1 MKKKD
6 PKKQE
11 KNKSRMKNCLCV
23 TLNPG
28 NPPFRKWLKELT
40 PILHR
45 DPSLRKLIPEI
56 PVVFKQPPSV
66 ARIAIKAKHWKGQG
80 DPNNQSVGS
89 CRQHLPQR
97 CVCCSKMEER
107 SEKFISTKTNRE
119 YKIQRK
125 YTCTSSWVIYLVTC
139 TDCNIQ
145 YVGQTVQEMR
155 QRHYG
160 HRSDI
165 RSGTAGLG
173 SHFKE
178 AHGNGLDL
186 ASKANLDACMESFKL
201 VIVASVRPP
210 TNPEEQL
217 ACQVRLDRLE
227 GDLQHRVR
235 CLDEHGGMN
244 VRDENH
250 RRRGQ

>member
-1 MKKKD
+1 M
-6 PKKQE
+6 
-11 KNKSRMKNCLCV
+11 
-23 TLNPG
+23 
-28 NPPFRKWLKELT
+28 
-40 PILHR
+40 
-45 DPSLRKLIPEI
+45 
-56 PVVFKQPPSV
+56 
-66 ARIAIKAKHWKGQG
+66 
-80 DPNNQSVGS
+80 
-89 CRQHLPQR
+89 
-97 CVCCSKMEER
+97 
-107 SEKFISTKTNRE
+107 
-119 YKIQRK
+119 
-125 YTCTSSWVIYLVTC
+125 
-139 TDCNIQ
+139 
-145 YVGQTVQEMR
+145 GQTVQEMR

-186 ASKANLDACMESFKL
+186 ASKANLDACMESFQL

-210 TNPEEQL
+210 ANPEEQL
-217 ACQVRLDRLE
+217 ACQVRMDRLE

-250 RRRGQ
+250 RRRGQQ